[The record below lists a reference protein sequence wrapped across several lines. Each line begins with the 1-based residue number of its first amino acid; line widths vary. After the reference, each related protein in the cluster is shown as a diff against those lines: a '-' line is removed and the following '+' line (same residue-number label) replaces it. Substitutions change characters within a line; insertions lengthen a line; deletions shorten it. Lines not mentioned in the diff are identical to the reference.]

1 MFLSCLFVFAF
12 LLILQ
17 SSFKLPSCSRL
28 EVLTIVWR
36 LELFSLTTYSLQC
49 FSKLNENNKINC
61 NYLLLFVSNLSLS
74 VTLNHQQP
82 TQKYSWMPILAARNI
97 EPVVHRN
104 VHVCLK
110 RLVWQWQACFTCN
123 HSCSISMAFVYKT
136 GDVESE
142 TAFMPWG
149 QSRPTIYMSLVQTH
163 EATAT
168 SWLLTLYGRH
178 ILSNNRFLA
187 TLFFPKDHLK
197 TDMWQVCA
205 QAGCLEMVVRRFSVT
220 RGENNI
226 VMDYFRRSGTPES
239 WSR

>member
-1 MFLSCLFVFAF
+1 M
-12 LLILQ
+12 
-17 SSFKLPSCSRL
+17 KK
-28 EVLTIVWR
+28 TW
-36 LELFSLTTYSLQC
+36 LELFSLTTYSLQR
-49 FSKLNENNKINC
+49 FRKLNENKIINC
-61 NYLLLFVSNLSLS
+61 NYHLLFASNFSLS
-74 VTLNHQQP
+74 VTSNHQLP
-82 TQKYSWMPILAARNI
+82 TEKYSWMPILAARNI

-123 HSCSISMAFVYKT
+123 HSCSISMAFVYKR
-136 GDVESE
+136 GDVDSE

-149 QSRPTIYMSLVQTH
+149 QSRHMKRSYKL
-163 EATAT
+163 T
-168 SWLLTLYGRH
+168 SYPVGLSGRH